1 MNLRK
6 QCSLTTI
13 VVTREL
19 GTYNAR
25 LHTTGI
31 NGRDQKAKQE
41 V

>member
-6 QCSLTTI
+6 QWSLTAI